1 MSLVD
6 PNNLVWM
13 DLEMTGL
20 DPDKEVIIEIATII
34 TDSDLNIVAEG
45 PCLVINQDD
54 EILELMD
61 EWNQR
66 THSASGLIQKV
77 KQSTLSVEEA
87 ERITLDF
94 IKQYVPYKSSPL
106 CGNSVQ
112 QDRRFLDRYM
122 KDLTDYLHYRNIDVT
137 TIKEVIRRWY
147 PNGAK
152 LPKKS
157 DAHMALI
164 DVRESIKELI
174 YYRNHYFVEY
184 AGEHPEEGNSQLP

>member
-20 DPDKEVIIEIATII
+20 DADKEVIIEIATII

-54 EILELMD
+54 EILKLMD

-66 THSASGLIQKV
+66 THGASGLIQKV

-147 PNGAK
+147 PNGTR

-164 DVRESIKELI
+164 DVRESINELI
-174 YYRNHYFVEY
+174 YYRNNFFTDY
-184 AGEHPEEGNSQLP
+184 AGEHPEEGHSELP